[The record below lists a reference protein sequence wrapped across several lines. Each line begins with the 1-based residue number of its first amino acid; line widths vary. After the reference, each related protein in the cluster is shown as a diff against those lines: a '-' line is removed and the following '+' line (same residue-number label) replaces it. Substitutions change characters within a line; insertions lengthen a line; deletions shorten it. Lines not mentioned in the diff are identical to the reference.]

1 VPEPK
6 EASVSVSDLDRLH
19 SQLSELEDMFPGY
32 LTEIVEGSIVMS
44 PVKPHHA
51 ETLRLV
57 WNALREQVAE
67 EWGFT
72 SDVAFPFDEDNEFC
86 PDLAIIPASEVAKNE
101 GAYSPD
107 LVELAVEVVSKGS
120 IRRDYEVKS
129 RWYAS
134 RGIANYL
141 IFDPLQGH
149 VVTLWNPGADGY
161 AGRDTIPYGPE
172 LIVAS
177 TLGKI
182 TLATSG
188 LPVDPHAPYR
198 S

>member
-1 VPEPK
+1 MT
-6 EASVSVSDLDRLH
+6 VSDLDRLH
-19 SQLSELEDMFPGY
+19 SQLSRFEDMFPGY
-32 LTEIVEGSIVMS
+32 HMEIVEGNIVMS

-86 PDLAIIPASEVAKNE
+86 PDLAIIPAVEVSKNE
-101 GAYSPD
+101 GAYPPD
-107 LVELAVEVVSKGS
+107 LIELVVEVVSKGS

-129 RWYAS
+129 RWYAT

-149 VVTLWNPGADGY
+149 VVTLWNPGPDGY
-161 AGRDTIPYGPE
+161 VGRDTIPYGPE

-182 TLATSG
+182 TLPTSG
-188 LPVDPHAPYR
+188 LPVDPKAPHR